1 MRKKRGDF
9 SSNVVV
15 KILASLKKAQSVDP
29 KHKKKKEDLSPSTS
43 VNKDSSTVE
52 KSFNGNQIAQTLA
65 KTITIIL
72 EDKYSSEDIKVNVN
86 GQFLN
91 FIVPSMG
98 MEIEQ
103 QGSHLRADE
112 PSTISNKSAPTE
124 EAEHHQFKV
133 IPVRVVPKICSLS
146 IHFTCM

>member
-1 MRKKRGDF
+1 M
-9 SSNVVV
+9 
-15 KILASLKKAQSVDP
+15 KILASLKKVQGAP

-65 KTITIIL
+65 KTITHIL
-72 EDKYSSEDIKVNVN
+72 KEKHPGEEIKVNVN

-112 PSTISNKSAPTE
+112 GSTKSNKSAPTE

-133 IPVRVVPKICSLS
+133 IP
-146 IHFTCM
+146 